1 MPDFPS
7 GYVWQGGACDALY
20 WRYCIRCHVEQE
32 NDKAY
37 YWPQMEQIFDLLQ
50 PLIAGW
56 QDCRI
61 RADQALERR
70 IGKMQDRGTFENA
83 PVGGLQKLTRER
95 LRVVSTKYLAAN
107 EHLVARFRGDN
118 VAADACFT
126 AAHPRRVHFF
136 LTEILAHR
144 KRLKHDAS
152 IAFLSLPHDL
162 LLRVG
167 GYDAQNA
174 TKAADPINQSLDLYI
189 WQGVMPLEDANAL
202 ARALGKIAFA
212 KQIWKVESGYI
223 GPTYID
229 DEGYQRNRY
238 WLEDRVEDAVEGRNR
253 YGALWIDLLALA
265 ETA

>member
-1 MPDFPS
+1 VPNFPP

-20 WRYCIRCHVEQE
+20 WRYCIRCRVEQE

-70 IGKMQDRGTFENA
+70 IGKKQHRSAFENA
-83 PVGGLQKLTRER
+83 PVGGLQKLTQER
-95 LRVVSTKYLAAN
+95 LRIVSTKYLSVN
-107 EHLVARFRGDN
+107 DHLLARFRGDKS
-118 VAADACFT
+118 AADACFT
-126 AAHPRRVHFF
+126 TEHPKRVHFF

-144 KRLKHDAS
+144 KRLKHDES

-167 GYDAQNA
+167 GYEAQYA
-174 TKAADPINQSLDLYI
+174 TTAADPINQSLDFYL
-189 WQGVMPLEDANAL
+189 WQGVLPEKKADAL
-202 ARALGKIAFA
+202 ARALGGITFA
-212 KQIWKVESGYI
+212 KHIWKVESGYI

-229 DEGYQRNRY
+229 DEGYQRSRY
-238 WLEDRVEDAVEGRNR
+238 WVEDRVEDAVEGCNR
-253 YGALWIDLLALA
+253 YGGRWTDLLASA